1 MVDRD
6 EQPAASPPPAVPR
19 TGIPRWAQVAFLA
32 FSAVIL
38 SGISSAAAPVVVLFI
53 VASVI
58 ALILNPLVTVLIARL
73 HIRRGLAV
81 LLAYLGFFMV
91 ILGVGALLANPVAS
105 QVQTIQNEVPHL
117 GQRAADSLDSLQR
130 WFDTHGLNV
139 KVKQQGQSAVQ
150 VIQKQLVSSSGD
162 IFSASQTVLQSAAEF
177 SFSLILVFVI
187 SIYMLLYAESIGRIV
202 RQRMPRGNGTPED
215 DYPSEIQHAVAG
227 YVRGQLLFSL
237 IMGLSA
243 GVAMWIAGV
252 TGLFPEGKTYAVF
265 FGVFYGLMELI
276 PYIGPVLGAIPP
288 ILVALVNHPIDAV
301 WVGLLFIALQQIEGH
316 IVAPQVFG
324 HSLRINPLFVLFA
337 LLLGASLYGIVGALI
352 ALPIAAVL
360 RETAIYLHRHVEL
373 EPWGASGVSQLP
385 PPD

>member
-1 MVDRD
+1 M
-6 EQPAASPPPAVPR
+6 PR
-19 TGIPRWAQVAFLA
+19 TVIPRWAQVAFLA